1 MSITSNESSPT
12 AHILQAV
19 REDIDSLAFP
29 LRTPSQSA
37 GAELS
42 FDVAHQLDDYLLP
55 RYASVDA
62 PLLGVIGGSTGSGKS
77 ALINALVRQSV
88 ARSSA
93 IRPTTRRPL
102 LIHNRDDAVWF
113 DDQRVLPGLARVKR
127 EDTEPVPQQGEGR
140 ITEIETYAAERM
152 PRGLALLDSPDID
165 SVIAENRQ
173 LAAQLLSAAD
183 LWIFVTTAARYADA
197 IPWAILDDAANRNIV
212 VAVVLNR
219 VPPGVGAEVRADLA
233 QRMRERGLEQAPLFM
248 VAEQPFDDDGLIA
261 FDDVAPIMGWLE
273 GLAHDAGARATVV
286 RQTLSGAVAT
296 LNNQLYDLADA
307 YDEQLDTA
315 AALTWDV
322 TTTFDQALNRIDR
335 GSADG
340 TLLRGE
346 VLSRWQD
353 VVGAGEWSRKIETG
367 VAKFRD
373 RLTGIFKP
381 QSRETAEIEGAI
393 EEGLHQLILQ
403 VTNEAIADVIDSWK
417 RMSALNIEGA
427 VNRLRSEEER
437 SAEAEA
443 LVRTW
448 QSGVLEMVRTEG
460 ADKKST
466 ARALALGVNAVGV
479 ALIIL
484 IFAST
489 GGLVGGEVAV
499 AGGTAV
505 VAQRL
510 LEAVFGDDAVRR
522 MSARA
527 RSDLHDLTQAFLD
540 RDRLAFISAVNELG
554 LNVQLRE
561 SIRNNAHALEQART
575 REGM

>member
-12 AHILQAV
+12 AQILQAV

-42 FDVAHQLDDYLLP
+42 LDVAHQLDDYLLP

-102 LIHNRDDAVWF
+102 LIHNPDDAVWF
-113 DDQRVLPGLARVKR
+113 DDQRILPGLARVKR
-127 EDTEPVPQQGEGR
+127 EDTEPVPQQGEGQ
-140 ITEIETYAAERM
+140 ITEIETYAADRM

-219 VPPGVGAEVRADLA
+219 VPPGVSAEVRADLA

-373 RLTGIFKP
+373 RLTGIFTP
-381 QSRETAEIEGAI
+381 QSRETAEVEGAI

-417 RMSALNIEGA
+417 RMSALNIDGA

-479 ALIIL
+479 ALIIV

-527 RSDLHDLTQAFLD
+527 RNDLHDLTQTFLD

-554 LNVQLRE
+554 LNVQLRD
-561 SIRNNAHALEQART
+561 SIRSNAHALEQART

>member
-42 FDVAHQLDDYLLP
+42 LDVAHQLDDYLLP

-113 DDQRVLPGLARVKR
+113 DDQRILPGLARVKR

-233 QRMRERGLEQAPLFM
+233 QRMRERGLEEAPLFM

-381 QSRETAEIEGAI
+381 QSRETAEVEGAI

-417 RMSALNIEGA
+417 RMSALNIDGA

-479 ALIIL
+479 ALIIV

-527 RSDLHDLTQAFLD
+527 RNDLHDLTQAFLD

>member
-113 DDQRVLPGLARVKR
+113 DDQRILPGLARVKR

-381 QSRETAEIEGAI
+381 KSRETVEVEGAI

-403 VTNEAIADVIDSWK
+403 VTNEAIADVID
-417 RMSALNIEGA
+417 
-427 VNRLRSEEER
+427 
-437 SAEAEA
+437 
-443 LVRTW
+443 
-448 QSGVLEMVRTEG
+448 
-460 ADKKST
+460 
-466 ARALALGVNAVGV
+466 
-479 ALIIL
+479 
-484 IFAST
+484 
-489 GGLVGGEVAV
+489 
-499 AGGTAV
+499 
-505 VAQRL
+505 
-510 LEAVFGDDAVRR
+510 
-522 MSARA
+522 
-527 RSDLHDLTQAFLD
+527 
-540 RDRLAFISAVNELG
+540 
-554 LNVQLRE
+554 
-561 SIRNNAHALEQART
+561 
-575 REGM
+575 

>member
-12 AHILQAV
+12 AQILQAV

-42 FDVAHQLDDYLLP
+42 LDVAHQLDDYLLP

-113 DDQRVLPGLARVKR
+113 DDQRILPGLARVKR
-127 EDTEPVPQQGEGR
+127 EDTEPVPQQGEGQ
-140 ITEIETYAAERM
+140 ITEIETYAADRM

-233 QRMRERGLEQAPLFM
+233 QRMRERGLEEAPLFM

-373 RLTGIFKP
+373 RLTGIFTP
-381 QSRETAEIEGAI
+381 QSRETAEVEGAI

-417 RMSALNIEGA
+417 RMSALNIDGA

-479 ALIIL
+479 ALIIV

-527 RSDLHDLTQAFLD
+527 RNDLHDLTQTFLD

-554 LNVQLRE
+554 LNVQLRD
-561 SIRNNAHALEQART
+561 SIRSNAHALEQART

>member
-42 FDVAHQLDDYLLP
+42 LDVAHQLDDYLLP

-77 ALINALVRQSV
+77 ALINALVRHPV

-102 LIHNRDDAVWF
+102 LIHNRDDAIWF

-127 EDTEPVPQQGEGR
+127 EDTEPVPQQGEGQ

-248 VAEQPFDDDGLIA
+248 VAEQPFDDGLIA

-273 GLAHDAGARATVV
+273 SLAHDAGARATVV

-307 YDEQLDTA
+307 YDEQLDTG

-322 TTTFDQALNRIDR
+322 TTTFDQALDRIDR

-417 RMSALNIEGA
+417 RMSALNIDGA

-460 ADKKST
+460 ADKKAT

-479 ALIIL
+479 ALIIV

-527 RSDLHDLTQAFLD
+527 RNDLHDLTQAFLD

-561 SIRNNAHALEQART
+561 SIRNNAHALEQARA

>member
-1 MSITSNESSPT
+1 MSITPNESSPT
-12 AHILQAV
+12 ARILQAV

-42 FDVAHQLDDYLLP
+42 LDVAHQLDDYLLP

-127 EDTEPVPQQGEGR
+127 EDTEPVPQQGEGQ

-381 QSRETAEIEGAI
+381 QRRETAEIEGAI

-417 RMSALNIEGA
+417 RMSALNIDGA

-437 SAEAEA
+437 SVEAEA

-479 ALIIL
+479 ALIIV

-527 RSDLHDLTQAFLD
+527 RNDLHDLTQAFLD
-540 RDRLAFISAVNELG
+540 RDRLAFISAVDELG

-561 SIRNNAHALEQART
+561 SIRNNAHALEQARM

>member
-42 FDVAHQLDDYLLP
+42 LDVAHQLDDYLLP

-261 FDDVAPIMGWLE
+261 FDDVAPITGWLE

-527 RSDLHDLTQAFLD
+527 RNDLHDLTQAFLD

>member
-42 FDVAHQLDDYLLP
+42 LDVAHQLDDYLLP

-113 DDQRVLPGLARVKR
+113 DDQRILPGLARVKR
-127 EDTEPVPQQGEGR
+127 EDTEPVPQQGEGQ

-381 QSRETAEIEGAI
+381 KSRETVEVEGAI

-417 RMSALNIEGA
+417 RMSALNIDGA

-437 SAEAEA
+437 SAEAEG

-479 ALIIL
+479 ALIIV

-527 RSDLHDLTQAFLD
+527 RNDLHDLTQTFLD

-554 LNVQLRE
+554 LNVQLRD
-561 SIRNNAHALEQART
+561 SIRSNAHALEQART
-575 REGM
+575 REGS

>member
-42 FDVAHQLDDYLLP
+42 LDVAHQLDDYLLP

-113 DDQRVLPGLARVKR
+113 DDQRILPGLARVKR
-127 EDTEPVPQQGEGR
+127 EDTEPVPQQGEGQ
-140 ITEIETYAAERM
+140 ITEIETYAADRM

-248 VAEQPFDDDGLIA
+248 VAEQSFDDDGLIA

-381 QSRETAEIEGAI
+381 KSRETVEVEGAI

-417 RMSALNIEGA
+417 RMSALNIDGA

-437 SAEAEA
+437 SAEAEG

-479 ALIIL
+479 ALIIV

-527 RSDLHDLTQAFLD
+527 RNDLHDLTQAFLD

-554 LNVQLRE
+554 LDVQLRE
-561 SIRNNAHALEQART
+561 SIRSNAHALEQART
-575 REGM
+575 REGS